1 MKFIKFAALIL
12 SVTLLTCILPA
23 CGEVV
28 TVPNVRL
35 GVITVDTK
43 GKETA
48 FISTMAA
55 DIKSTDGEAPTVLD
69 AVIQILEEN
78 GISYKLDSNGESI
91 RTIKSKSE
99 STRNGYAYYWEFTV
113 NGKAGKRAGEMTVNE
128 NDIIV
133 YSLIPSKSASSAD
146 DTSEEGE
153 DTEEIVDDNTDEE
166 IEEADE

>member
-78 GISYKLDSNGESI
+78 GITYKLDSTGEAI
-91 RTIKSKSE
+91 RTIKAKSE
-99 STRNGYAYYWEFTV
+99 TTRNGYTYYWEFLV
-113 NGKAGKRAGEMTVNE
+113 NGKEGRRAAETPVE
-128 NDIIV
+128 QDDIIV
-133 YSLIPSKSASSAD
+133 YIYRPYEAKGSTNNTNDEGEDVENEVD
-146 DTSEEGE
+146 DTSEEDME
-153 DTEEIVDDNTDEE
+153 AAEE
-166 IEEADE
+166 